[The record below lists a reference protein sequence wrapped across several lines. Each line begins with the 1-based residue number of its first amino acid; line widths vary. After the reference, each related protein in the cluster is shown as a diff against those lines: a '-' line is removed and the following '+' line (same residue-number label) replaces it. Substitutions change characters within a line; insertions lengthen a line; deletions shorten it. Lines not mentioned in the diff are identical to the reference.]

1 MIKIRTKELL
11 LLAASILVALVLAEI
26 AARWLNISP
35 SQTNMERHEFDP
47 ALGWKTKRAHTA
59 YVSRRNYAHY
69 IFYNRDG
76 LPSGKNDIEKY
87 ASREQPSIAL
97 IGDSFIEGAYLPY
110 EKTIASTLDKKTAK
124 QVLNFGV
131 DGYSPGQYLLSARER
146 LREYNVTDIV
156 VFLFAHN
163 DTPYVNRDSYLG
175 YAKPLVTV
183 PGYTPSNIP
192 LNKAKGEK
200 PDRGLAAN
208 MLHELALWSLVK
220 PLVGSILRSDFMIT
234 EPIKYDVFEMEK
246 ALQLIGQIHVENPNA
261 SFYVYY
267 IPDISELVKKEV
279 IDYNLGTFIKICS
292 ELRLRCISP
301 SPFLVDDAKKLY
313 IPIDHH
319 FSELGAK
326 LVVDQLHELLEA
338 EVD

>member
-1 MIKIRTKELL
+1 MNKIRTKELL

-35 SQTNMERHEFDP
+35 FQTNMERHEFDP
-47 ALGWKTKRAHTA
+47 ALGWKTKSAHTA

-76 LPSGKNDIEKY
+76 LPSGKNDIEKS

-110 EKTIASTLDKKTAK
+110 EKTIASVLDNKTAK

-131 DGYSPGQYLLSARER
+131 DGYSPGQYLLSARQQ

-163 DTPYVNRDSYLG
+163 DTPYVNRDSYQG

-183 PGYTPSNIP
+183 PGYTLSNVP
-192 LNKAKGEK
+192 LKEAKEER
-200 PDRGLAAN
+200 PDRGFATN
-208 MLHELALWSLVK
+208 MLHNLALWSIVK
-220 PLVGSILRSDFMIT
+220 PLVGLVLRSDPVIT
-234 EPIKYDVFEMEK
+234 ESVKYDIYEMEK
-246 ALQLIGQIHVENPNA
+246 ALQLIGQIHIENPNA

-267 IPDISELVKKEV
+267 IPDLSELVKKEV
-279 IDYNLGTFIKICS
+279 IDYNLSTFNKICA
-292 ELRLRCISP
+292 ELNLRCISP

-326 LVVDQLHELLEA
+326 LVADQLYELFEE